1 MYLLKVKIF
10 FQKVMKMMFLVFW
23 NQVLNFLIAEVREY
37 SVFRHYVLLEH
48 VYVCVH
54 KRKVVNPHMYTDY
67 F

>member
-1 MYLLKVKIF
+1 
-10 FQKVMKMMFLVFW
+10 MFLVFW